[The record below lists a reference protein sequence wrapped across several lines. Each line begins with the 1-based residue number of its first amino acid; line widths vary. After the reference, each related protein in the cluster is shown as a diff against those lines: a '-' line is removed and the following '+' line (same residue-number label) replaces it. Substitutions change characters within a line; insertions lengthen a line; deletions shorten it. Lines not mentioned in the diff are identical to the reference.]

1 MMIRSKNSKIVLQKK
16 RSLQHPFFSIT
27 LKVLIGIALI
37 QCGAAL
43 VILAP
48 RLQTVTI
55 ALLQHKASSVSEK
68 LLPIVADHPKIFT
81 PLSSSSEAEPA
92 IHRIVAKN
100 EGHLLEGSSSQP
112 GASLSIID
120 VLQNQGNI
128 GEQILKIAIKSQTQ
142 EPISI
147 PEVKVQVYFYDQQ
160 GEEIV
165 PSKAPVTSRWLH
177 SPVAWSDAQPEI
189 LEVTYQPETVTPEL
203 YYIGYI
209 VAVYYKGEL
218 QSYRADPVKL
228 TNQFPIKVFIGH
240 NEI

>member
-1 MMIRSKNSKIVLQKK
+1 
-16 RSLQHPFFSIT
+16 
-27 LKVLIGIALI
+27 LIGIALI
-37 QCGAAL
+37 QLAAAL
-43 VILAP
+43 IILAP
-48 RLQTVTI
+48 RLMVTV
-55 ALLQHKASSVSEK
+55 VG
-68 LLPIVADHPKIFT
+68 LLPHKTPSTLEKPLLPVVDHPKKAA
-81 PLSSSSEAEPA
+81 PLPLRPDNGPIHNDILAKAETSL
-92 IHRIVAKN
+92 V
-100 EGHLLEGSSSQP
+100 EGNNLQP

-120 VLQNQGNI
+120 IRHTHGNL
-128 GEQILKIAIKSQTQ
+128 GEQMLKIAIKSQTQ

-147 PEVKVQVYFYDQQ
+147 PDIKVQVYFYDQQ

-165 PSKAPVTSRWLH
+165 ASKAPVTSRWVR
-177 SPVAWSDAQPEI
+177 SPVEWKDSEPEI
-189 LEVTYQPETVTPEL
+189 LEVTYQPDTVTSDL